1 MLGAAKRLGLPVIV
15 ARATPAQVDVIS
27 FPRRAPAPDASLEVP
42 PQAAESSAPG
52 AADVV
57 AGTLAAAEALVRLA
71 RVDGQTCGPHP
82 PPAPPA
88 RRRRAAGA
96 GARRVVNE
104 PMDAIRRAR
113 LRVAERVTDLI
124 GDTPIVR
131 LHKFERDTPG
141 VELWA
146 KCEFLNPGGSVKDRA
161 AYQMI
166 RDAIRTGALKPG
178 QTIIDS
184 TSGNTGVAYSLIGG
198 AMGFPVTLVMPG
210 NVSWARRKISE
221 AFGTTLVFSDPM
233 EGSDGAIRLC
243 RKMVEENPGRYFYPD
258 QYSNLSNPLGHYNTT
273 GREIWEQTEGR
284 VTHFV
289 TGIGTTGTVM
299 GTGRRLK
306 EYRRDIE
313 VWAVEPAD
321 ALHGLEGLKHMES
334 SLVPGIYHPEELNG
348 VLAMDTDEAWDVS
361 ERLAKEEGLLVGH
374 SSGASLAGG
383 LRLAKQLVAA
393 GKPGVIVTLFPDRAE
408 RYFEAPVV
416 PKATTTEKSAT

>member
-1 MLGAAKRLGLPVIV
+1 MTFALDPV
-15 ARATPAQVDVIS
+15 
-27 FPRRAPAPDASLEVP
+27 
-42 PQAAESSAPG
+42 
-52 AADVV
+52 
-57 AGTLAAAEALVRLA
+57 
-71 RVDGQTCGPHP
+71 
-82 PPAPPA
+82 
-88 RRRRAAGA
+88 
-96 GARRVVNE
+96 
-104 PMDAIRRAR
+104 RRAR
-113 LRVAERVTDLI
+113 LRVAERITDLI

-131 LHKFERDTPG
+131 LPAFERDTPG

-166 RDAIRTGALKPG
+166 RDAIRTGLLGPG
-178 QTIIDS
+178 KTIIDS
-184 TSGNTGVAYSLIGG
+184 TSGNTGVAYALIGG
-198 AMGFPVTLVMPG
+198 ALGYPVTLVMPG
-210 NVSWARRKISE
+210 NVSWARRKITE
-221 AFGTTLVFSDPM
+221 AFGTKLVFSDPM

-243 RKMVEENPGRYFYPD
+243 RQMVEENPRDYFYPD
-258 QYSNLSNPLGHYNTT
+258 QYSNLGNPLAHYNTT

-334 SLVPGIYHPEELNG
+334 SMVPPIYHPEELDG
-348 VLAMDTDEAWDVS
+348 VLPMDTDEAWDVS

-383 LRLAKQLVAA
+383 LRIAKRLVAA
-393 GKPGVIVTLFPDRAE
+393 HKPGVVVTLFPDRAE
-408 RYFEAPVV
+408 RYFEAPMP
-416 PKATTTEKSAT
+416 PKPARAP